1 MDVTG
6 RLSAGRDALE
16 RIHATGARGV
26 LLALLMV
33 AILLPQ
39 WLGGDALA
47 AALRYDR
54 TAVTA
59 GEFTRLLTGQF
70 VHLDRLHALANAAGT
85 VMIWALVGGAFSA
98 SRWLWV
104 IALSLLAVAAGL
116 WWLSP
121 EVAWYVGASGMLH
134 GLLGAGATAQALR
147 RDPLAR
153 LVLVIVATKLI
164 WEQWSGPLPFAG
176 DSAVVVDAHLY
187 GFVGGVLAAILR
199 RPART
204 SL

>member
-1 MDVTG
+1 MHVTA

-16 RIHATGARGV
+16 RIHATGARGG
-26 LLALLMV
+26 LLALLLA
-33 AILLPQ
+33 AIVLPQ

-47 AALRYDR
+47 IALRYDR
-54 TAVTA
+54 TAVTT
-59 GEFTRLLTGQF
+59 GEFFRLLTGQF
-70 VHLDRLHALANAAGT
+70 VHLDRLHAFANAAGA

-98 SRWLWV
+98 GRWLWV
-104 IALSLLAVAAGL
+104 IVMSLLTVAAGL

-134 GLLGAGATAQALR
+134 GLLAAGAVTQAAR
-147 RDPLAR
+147 GDPLAR
-153 LVLVIVATKLI
+153 LVLLIVAAKLL

-176 DSAVVVDAHLY
+176 DSVVVVDAHLY

-199 RPART
+199 RPAQT

>member
-1 MDVTG
+1 MHVTG

-16 RIHATGARGV
+16 RIHATGARGG
-26 LLALLMV
+26 LLALLV
-33 AILLPQ
+33 AAIVLPQ
-39 WLGGDALA
+39 WLGGEALA

-54 TAVTA
+54 ASVTA
-59 GEFTRLLTGQF
+59 GELFRLLTGQF
-70 VHLDRLHALANAAGT
+70 VHLDRLHALANAAGA
-85 VMIWALVGGAFSA
+85 VMIWALVGGALSA

-104 IALSLLAVAAGL
+104 IGLSLVAVAAGL
-116 WWLSP
+116 WWFSP
-121 EVAWYVGASGMLH
+121 EVGWYVGASGMLH
-134 GLLGAGATAQALR
+134 GLLAAGAVTQAAR
-147 RDPLAR
+147 GDPLAR
-153 LVLVIVATKLI
+153 LVLLIVAAKLI

-187 GFVGGVLAAILR
+187 GFVGGLLAAILR